1 MQNISYIT
9 TSIPYVNAKPHVGF
23 ALELIQA
30 DTIARYH
37 RLMGADTFF
46 LTGTDENALKNV
58 QAASKKGL
66 ETRPFC
72 DENSKAFREL
82 LGLLNISADNFIRT
96 SAERHF
102 KGASKLW
109 EASRK
114 EDIYKKSYKGLYCTE
129 CEDFY
134 TEKDLVEGLCPVHK
148 VKPEVVEEE
157 NYFFRL
163 TKYEKLLD
171 EIISSK
177 KLKIIPQTRE
187 KETLSFI
194 RQGLRDFSISRS
206 VERSGEWGVP
216 VPGDSSQVM
225 YVWYDALSNY
235 LTGLGFGDNEE
246 KFKKYWTE
254 ECRKIH
260 IIGKDI
266 LRFHTI
272 YWPAMLLSAGLPLPD
287 TIFIHGFVTA
297 EGQKIS
303 KSLGN
308 IIDPFAQV
316 REHSADTLRFYL
328 LREIPPYA
336 DGDYSS
342 ARLKAVYNAEL
353 ANGLGNLVRRVETL
367 CEKAGF
373 TQADSTTESAPPE
386 GFVDSMEN
394 FRFNDALKS
403 LWNVVLRLNKDIEN
417 AKPWDML
424 KSGGG
429 NTLNQLLSEWSRE
442 IRMIGYY
449 LSPFLP
455 ETAEKIHRS
464 FSQPVIKRSEPLF
477 PRK

>member
-1 MQNISYIT
+1 MQNLSYIT
-9 TSIPYVNAKPHVGF
+9 TSIPYVNARPHIGF

-30 DTIARYH
+30 DVIARYH
-37 RLMGADTFF
+37 RLMGSDVFF

-58 QAASKKGL
+58 QAASREGL
-66 ETRPFC
+66 ETRSFC
-72 DENSKAFREL
+72 DENSKVFYNL
-82 LGLLNISADNFIRT
+82 LSLLNITADSFIRT
-96 SAERHF
+96 STKPHF

-109 EASRK
+109 EACRK
-114 EDIYKKSYKGLYCTE
+114 KDIYKKRYKGLYCTE

-134 TEKDLVEGLCPVHK
+134 TEKDLTEDGLCPVHK
-148 VKPEVVEEE
+148 VKPETVEEE

-163 TKYEKLLD
+163 TKYEKPLY

-177 KLKIIPQTRE
+177 RLKIIPQTRE
-187 KETLSFI
+187 NETLSFI
-194 RQGLRDFSISRS
+194 KQGLKDFSLSRAG
-206 VERSGEWGVP
+206 ERSRGWGVP

-235 LTGLGFGDNEE
+235 LTGLGFGDDE
-246 KFKKYWTE
+246 KRFEKYWAE
-254 ECRKIH
+254 GCRKVH

-272 YWPAMLLSAGLPLPD
+272 YWPAMLLSAGLPLPN

-316 REHSADTLRFYL
+316 REHGVDPVRFYL

-336 DGDYSS
+336 DGDYSA
-342 ARLKAVYNAEL
+342 ARLRQVYNAEL

-373 TQADSTTESAPPE
+373 TSNNSTKPTPPE
-386 GFVDSMEN
+386 GYINNMES
-394 FRFNDALKS
+394 FRFNDALKC
-403 LWNVVLRLNKDIEN
+403 LWDVVTGLDREIEKT
-417 AKPWDML
+417 KPWDLL
-424 KSGGG
+424 KNSQDSA
-429 NTLNQLLSEWSRE
+429 LNKLLAGWTGQ
-442 IRMIGYY
+442 IRMLGFY

-455 ETAEKIHRS
+455 ETAEKIYRS
-464 FSQPVIKRSEPLF
+464 FSLPAIKKGEPLF
-477 PRK
+477 PRR